1 MRVLTAAFASP
12 LPLPLVCC
20 ALVEYVANR
29 AIRQITP
36 ADNKAFITLEREV
49 FMELLL
55 MELCAHNIPSWARN
69 Q

>member
-1 MRVLTAAFASP
+1 
-12 LPLPLVCC
+12 LPLVCC
-20 ALVEYVANR
+20 ALVEYVENR

-55 MELCAHNIPSWARN
+55 MELCTHNVPTRARN